1 MKRTLTLFL
10 MLGLFAFTQNAFA
23 QKPAA
28 SPLATVKQMIGT
40 TTMTLIYSRPSLE
53 GRSLSTLAPKG
64 DVWRTGANT
73 STQISFDKDV
83 MLGGK
88 ALKAGDYSLWTIPGD
103 NEWTIIINSVT
114 GNWGTEYGKKNM
126 KETDV
131 FRFNVPVSKLSES
144 VETFVINLTDFD
156 KNSMDKGNI
165 ELAWGNLSVK
175 FPVKVN
181 N

>member
-28 SPLATVKQMIGT
+28 SPLVTVKQMIGT
-40 TTMTLIYSRPSLE
+40 TEMELVYSRPSLA
-53 GRSLSTLAPKG
+53 GRDANELVNTLNKG
-64 DVWRTGANT
+64 VWRTGANT
-73 STQISFDKDV
+73 NTIIAFDKDV
-83 MLGGK
+83 TLGGK
-88 ALKAGDYSLWTIPGD
+88 ALKAGRYALWTVPGD
-103 NEWTIIINSVT
+103 KEWKVIISSIT
-114 GNWGTEYGKKNM
+114 DKWGTSYDNSG
-126 KETDV
+126 DV
-131 FRFNVPVSKLSES
+131 MSFTASVSKTSNN

-156 KNSMDKGNI
+156 KKSMDKGNI

>member
-1 MKRTLTLFL
+1 MKRTLTLIV
-10 MLGLFAFTQNAFA
+10 MLGLFVFTQNAFA

-40 TTMTLIYSRPSLE
+40 TEMELVYSRPSLD
-53 GRSLSTLAPKG
+53 GRDVNELVNSLNNG
-64 DVWRTGANT
+64 VWRTGANT
-73 STQISFDKDV
+73 NTIIGFDKDV
-83 MLGGK
+83 MIKGK
-88 ALKAGDYSLWTIPGD
+88 PIKAGRYSLWTVPGD
-103 NEWTIIINSVT
+103 K
-114 GNWGTEYGKKNM
+114 WGTAYDSSG
-126 KETDV
+126 DV
-131 FRFNVPVSKLSES
+131 LSFFTPVTKTSNK

-156 KNSMDKGNI
+156 KNSKDKGNI